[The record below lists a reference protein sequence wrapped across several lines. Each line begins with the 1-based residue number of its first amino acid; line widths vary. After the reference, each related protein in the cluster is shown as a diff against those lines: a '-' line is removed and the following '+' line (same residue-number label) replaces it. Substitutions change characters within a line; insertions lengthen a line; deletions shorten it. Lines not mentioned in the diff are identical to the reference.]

1 MAKIVIRNALFFG
14 RNRLSQLLVPRCTY
28 TNPEIAHVGLSEAEL
43 RLKGMEFDFYK
54 KYLKHNDRALYDGET
69 EGFVKIIT
77 GKGTDTILG
86 ATIVAEHAGDLIS
99 EISVCISEN
108 IPLSKLTY
116 IIHPYPTLAE
126 AIKQCA
132 DAFNKTRLTPAAR
145 VVMRKILSAKR

>member
-1 MAKIVIRNALFFG
+1 M
-14 RNRLSQLLVPRCTY
+14 
-28 TNPEIAHVGLSEAEL
+28 SEAELRLKGMEL

-54 KYLKHNDRALYDGET
+54 KCLKHNDRAMCDGET

-86 ATIVAEHAGDLIS
+86 ATIVAEHAGDLVS

-108 IPLSKLTY
+108 IPLSKLAH

-126 AIKQCA
+126 AIKECA
-132 DAFNKTRLTPAAR
+132 DAFNITRLEPGHELFCSTDL
-145 VVMRKILSAKR
+145 VKF